1 MALGATPRSVMNL
14 ILRDGM
20 LLTLVGLAAGLVI
33 VLVGSRLLSG
43 VLYGVPPRDPVSLT
57 LAAAFL
63 AGVALLASWM
73 PARRAVRIDPMAALR
88 EE

>member
-1 MALGATPRSVMNL
+1 MALGATPGSVLNM
-14 ILRDGM
+14 ILMDGM
-20 LLTLVGLAAGLVI
+20 TLTLVGLAAGLAI

-43 VLYGVPPRDPVSLT
+43 ALYGVPPRDPVSLG

-63 AGVALLASWM
+63 AAVALLASWM